1 MTEQPVETG
10 QHVDSDGS
18 TVRTEPSVPGPEFPM
33 WHRPAPRVVVKAD
46 LLPAISILS
55 FVSLFGM
62 AVGWLWS
69 RLAPAQLVIV
79 GEAGK
84 LFNVRGESLH
94 RFHDLVLFVLLGL
107 GAGIVTGAGVW
118 MLRERRG
125 PVVMLA
131 AVIGS
136 AVAAWLA
143 AQVGVSWAE
152 ARYVVTGAPKIG
164 DVVAVAPRL
173 ESLWTVI
180 AWPLGTAMAYG
191 LAAAWNGHDDL
202 GRRLG

>member
-1 MTEQPVETG
+1 VTEQPVESG
-10 QHVDSDGS
+10 QHVVSEDS
-18 TVRTEPSVPGPEFPM
+18 TVRTEPPRFGPEFPV

-79 GEAGK
+79 GENGK
-84 LFNVRGESLH
+84 LFPVRAESLH
-94 RFHDLVLFVLLGL
+94 RFDDLVLFVLFGL
-107 GAGIVTGAGVW
+107 AAGIVTGAGVW

-136 AVAAWLA
+136 GVAAWLA

-152 ARYVVTGAPKIG
+152 ARFVVTGAPNIG
-164 DVVAVAPRL
+164 DVVAMAPRL
-173 ESLWTVI
+173 ETGWAVL